1 MTARDRPRDLAREV
15 KTSRAFRAYINLMD
29 AADWLRG
36 EMSGQLATFDLT
48 MMQFRVL
55 EALDREGPQYQQL
68 LSVKFRR
75 SKQSVGLV
83 LERLKKLGAVRR
95 DWCRLPATSD
105 RVELGF
111 EKGAGKN
118 WQGRRISLVTITP
131 AGKKLIGGVIQKHKK
146 VVKAWMRA
154 LDARE
159 QVTLARLCWKLRRG
173 DIVKFVKDIRTMHP
187 DEFYEE

>member
-1 MTARDRPRDLAREV
+1 MGGKVRPRDLSRHA
-15 KTSRAFRAYINLMD
+15 KMSRAFRAYINLMD

-48 MMQFRVL
+48 MVQFRVL
-55 EALDREGPQYQQL
+55 EALYREGPQYQQL
-68 LSVKFRR
+68 LSVKFQC
-75 SKQSVGLV
+75 SKQSIGLV

-118 WQGRRISLVTITP
+118 WQGRRISLVTLTP
-131 AGKKLIGGVIQKHKK
+131 AGRKLAGSVIEKHKK

-154 LDARE
+154 IDARE
-159 QVTLARLCWKLRRG
+159 QETLARLCWKLRRG
-173 DIVKFVKDIRTMHP
+173 DIVKFVKEIRTMHP
-187 DEFYEE
+187 DEFYAE